1 MTLDVMSNSPVFVDG
16 SREEFNRRI
25 SQSSVRMSL
34 IGVFSHATLQL
45 AMIVLLVMFQIKS
58 VIRYFSNTVTSDQV
72 TKKDLASVVQRL
84 DNTTQWINQYPADK
98 C

>member
-34 IGVFSHATLQL
+34 TGVFSHATLQL

-72 TKKDLASVVQRL
+72 KKDLASVVQRL
-84 DNTTQWINQYPADK
+84 DNTTQWINQYPTDK